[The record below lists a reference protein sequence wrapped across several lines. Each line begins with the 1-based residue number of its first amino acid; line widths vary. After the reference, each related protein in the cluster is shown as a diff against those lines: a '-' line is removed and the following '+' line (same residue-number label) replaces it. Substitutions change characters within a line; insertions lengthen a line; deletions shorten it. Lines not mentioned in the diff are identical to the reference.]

1 MTAMQPGTQNLAFT
15 SSQAAKRIVLVN
27 PTKFLGNLL
36 LSGGLIQQLC
46 QWCIAHDRQLML
58 VLDEGFRDLVTDVF
72 PGAELVFYPRKALLP
87 GAPKLAGIKAW
98 LRCVAAI
105 RRFRADL
112 AFTIEEDSVC
122 HRLTHFSGARYKV
135 SSTAHR
141 YHFGFDQVLDIPRS
155 GRSAY
160 EASIWFSIRDV
171 FRALGFPAEG
181 EPAYLDLPPSPPS
194 EPLLQRL
201 KAMAVDMDKPLLLIH
216 AGASKPYKQWP
227 PQQFAALIS
236 IAVERGYQVCLV
248 GAGRLDQAINH
259 EVFAGLK
266 SLTADA
272 GQSVGFGIGT
282 SCIDL
287 CNQLNLPELASLMS
301 VSARML
307 GNDSGPSHL
316 ASALGL
322 PGVVIFGPT
331 DVDIWRPLAASTVV
345 LEKKSSCGLT
355 CSRHHCP
362 LAYRCLSG
370 ISPAQ
375 VAESLAL

>member
-1 MTAMQPGTQNLAFT
+1 MTPMQSEAR
-15 SSQAAKRIVLVN
+15 QAAMSTARSATRIVLVN

-46 QWCIAHDRQLML
+46 QWCTRHDKRLLL
-58 VLDEGFRDLVTDVF
+58 VLDEGFKDLVDGVF

-87 GAPKLAGIKAW
+87 GAPVVAGVKAW
-98 LRCVAAI
+98 WRCVAAI

-135 SSTAHR
+135 SSTSHR
-141 YHFGFDQVLDIPRS
+141 YHFGFDLVLDIARS
-155 GRSAY
+155 GRSAH

-171 FRALGFPAEG
+171 FRALGIPAEG
-181 EPAYLDLPPSPPS
+181 EPAYLVLPSRPPA
-194 EPLLQRL
+194 EALLQRL
-201 KAMAVDMDKPLLLIH
+201 DSSGVVSEKPLLLIH

-227 PQQFAALIS
+227 PQQFAELIG
-236 IAVERGYQVCLV
+236 IAARRGYQVCLV
-248 GAGRLDQAINH
+248 GAGGADQRINR
-259 EVFAGLK
+259 EVLAALMSAAVG
-266 SLTADA
+266 S
-272 GQSVGFGIGT
+272 GQRVDLVTGIACT
-282 SCIDL
+282 DL
-287 CNQLNLPELASLMS
+287 CNQLSLTELASLMS

-316 ASALGL
+316 ASALGV

-331 DVDIWRPLAASTVV
+331 DVDIWRPLAANTVV
-345 LEKKSSCGLT
+345 LEKKLLCGST

-362 LAYRCLSG
+362 LAYRCLSE
-370 ISPAQ
+370 ISATE
-375 VAESLAL
+375 VAGRLAL